1 MNRQIYDT
9 ANRPAPLVEEF
20 QALIVYRDLI
30 TQFISRAIKT
40 RYKRSILGVVWTMLN
55 PLLTMVVLTLIFS
68 QLFRFSVENYPV
80 YVLSGLVMWSFF
92 STSTTSAMSEMLF
105 SGSLLGRIYVPKSVF
120 SVSAVGTG
128 LVNLLL
134 SLIPLFLIALFMH
147 VKITAAILVMPLAIL
162 ILAIFTLGIGL
173 LLSTAVVYFADM
185 VPVYEVLLVI
195 WMYST
200 PIIYPIN
207 IVPERLLW
215 LIKLNP
221 MYYMITIFR
230 DPLYLGIV
238 PPLEF
243 WAIASVLALA
253 ALISGALIFT
263 SKSHEYAYRI

>member
-1 MNRQIYDT
+1 
-9 ANRPAPLVEEF
+9 
-20 QALIVYRDLI
+20 
-30 TQFISRAIKT
+30 
-40 RYKRSILGVVWTMLN
+40 
-55 PLLTMVVLTLIFS
+55 
-68 QLFRFSVENYPV
+68 
-80 YVLSGLVMWSFF
+80 
-92 STSTTSAMSEMLF
+92 
-105 SGSLLGRIYVPKSVF
+105 
-120 SVSAVGTG
+120 
-128 LVNLLL
+128 
-134 SLIPLFLIALFMH
+134 
-147 VKITAAILVMPLAIL
+147 
-162 ILAIFTLGIGL
+162 
-173 LLSTAVVYFADM
+173 M